1 MYNQEAGPSEWCREL
16 SRRGQLESSGQLEK
30 MRGQAEW
37 TLKENWG
44 GVTRGQ
50 EDKYRKLRRGARWIA
65 TVSWEGRGKQ

>member
-37 TLKENWG
+37 TLKEN
-44 GVTRGQ
+44 
-50 EDKYRKLRRGARWIA
+50 
-65 TVSWEGRGKQ
+65 